1 MTDITPYEYIPA
13 DVAAPEPARP
23 RLLVLATSLV
33 SVAIGMGFLGLI
45 GYYIGWRQDVLATGE
60 RWLPDGVDIPLT
72 QPNFMGVTL
81 AFSLITIWWSV
92 ASIRRDD
99 RSNALVAFVI
109 SILFGIAFL
118 AQTSYLFTI
127 MQMDILADERSALIY
142 GIIGTHMVLMLVAM
156 GFALIMALR
165 TLGGEYSARDY
176 EGVLSSALFWTMI
189 VALYGVQWYAIY
201 ITK

>member
-33 SVAIGMGFLGLI
+33 SVAIGLGFLGLI

>member
-156 GFALIMALR
+156 GFAL
-165 TLGGEYSARDY
+165 GGEYSARDY